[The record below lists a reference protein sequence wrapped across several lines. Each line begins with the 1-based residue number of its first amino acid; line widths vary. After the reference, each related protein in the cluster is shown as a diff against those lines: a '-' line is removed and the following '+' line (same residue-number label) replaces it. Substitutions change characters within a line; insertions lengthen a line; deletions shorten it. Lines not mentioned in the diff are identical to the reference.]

1 MGKIIKLVV
10 IFLVVVGVAAGVAV
24 PVYSQEKAEQSAVT
38 SVSGEV
44 VSVDLVKSIV
54 VVKQLKDPVASTYED
69 VTVSVSPETKVLK
82 GDATLKLSDL
92 KVGDKVKV
100 KSTID
105 ASGASK
111 VVSIAVET
119 KEIAPAK

>member
-1 MGKIIKLVV
+1 MVKIMKLVV
-10 IFLVVVGVAAGVAV
+10 ILLVVIGVGGIAV
-24 PVYSQEKAEQSAVT
+24 PSYSQEKVEQQVT
-38 SVSGEV
+38 SAMCSGEV
-44 VSVDLVKSIV
+44 VSVDMVKSIV
-54 VVKQLKDPVASTYED
+54 VVKQLKDPVANTYENI
-69 VTVSVSPETKVLK
+69 TVPVSAETKILK

-111 VVSIAVET
+111 VVSIAVEA
-119 KEIAPAK
+119 KEVVSAK

>member
-1 MGKIIKLVV
+1 MGKIIKLAV
-10 IFLVVVGVAAGVAV
+10 IFFTVVGVVGAAV
-24 PVYSQEKAEQSAVT
+24 PVYAQEKMEQPAISA
-38 SVSGEV
+38 SGEV
-44 VSVDLVKSIV
+44 VSVDPVKSIV
-54 VVKQLKDPVASTYED
+54 VIKQLKDPVANIYEN

-82 GDATLKLSDL
+82 GDAALKLSDL

-119 KEIAPAK
+119 KEAVPAK

>member
-1 MGKIIKLVV
+1 MGKMIRLTM
-10 IFLVVVGVAAGVAV
+10 IFLVVVGVVGVAI
-24 PVYSQEKAEQSAVT
+24 PVYAQEKTEQSAISGT
-38 SVSGEV
+38 GEV
-44 VSVDLVKSIV
+44 ISVDTVKSIV
-54 VVKQLKDPVASTYED
+54 VVKQLKDPVANTYEN
-69 VTVSVSPETKVLK
+69 VTMSVSPETKVLK
-82 GDATLKLSDL
+82 GDAALKLSDL

-119 KEIAPAK
+119 KEVVPAK

>member
-1 MGKIIKLVV
+1 MVKMIRLAV
-10 IFLVVVGVAAGVAV
+10 IFLTVVGVVGAAI
-24 PVYSQEKAEQSAVT
+24 PVYAQEKTEQPAISGT
-38 SVSGEV
+38 GEV
-44 VSVDLVKSIV
+44 VSVDTVKSIV
-54 VVKQLKDPVASTYED
+54 VVKQLKDPVANTYEN
-69 VTVSVSPETKVLK
+69 VTMSVSPETKVLK
-82 GDATLKLSDL
+82 GDAALKLSDL